1 MSLLQPDSAAALAAA
16 LHQAAQDRQTIET
29 GGAFTKIRAGGPR
42 GTASLTLSTAKL
54 NRVLNYE
61 PRDLTISVEAGMPM
75 VELSALLAKNQQ
87 MIPLDPPFA
96 NHATIGGVVA
106 TNGSGPR
113 RRWFGTARDLVI
125 GMQYATMEGK
135 LVQSGGMVVKNV
147 AGLDTG
153 KLHIGALGTLG
164 VMTVINFKL
173 LPMPV
178 GSRTYAREF
187 ANAAEAIA
195 ERDRILKS
203 TLQPMAL
210 DLLNPAAARTLGMT
224 GFVLLLEAGGAPNV
238 LDRYG
243 RELPGFA
250 VVDHGCWARISNFT
264 EEFLVGR
271 PAGCVVRIS
280 SKLTEAAQVLAAFS
294 GPVIMRA
301 GNGVAY
307 AFCETVPA
315 VMPALKCVVEYAPE
329 PRPAGVNLWPAPGGD
344 FDLMRRVK
352 DMMDPHRLLNPG
364 RLYGKL

>member
-1 MSLLQPDSAAALAAA
+1 MSHLTPETPAALAAA
-16 LHQAAQDRQTIET
+16 LAEAARDRQTMET
-29 GGAFTKIRAGGPR
+29 GGAFTKVRAGGPR
-42 GTASLTLSTAKL
+42 GNAAVTLSTSKL

-61 PRDLTISVEAGMPM
+61 PRDLTLSVEAGMPFA
-75 VELSALLAKNQQ
+75 ELSALLAKNRQ

-96 NHATIGGVVA
+96 AGATIGGVIA
-106 TNGSGPR
+106 ANSSGPR

-164 VMTVINFKL
+164 VMTVLNFKL

-178 GSRTYAREF
+178 ATRTFARGF
-187 ANAAEAIA
+187 ATAAEAVA

-203 TLQPMAL
+203 TLQPFAL
-210 DLLNPAAARTLGMT
+210 DLMNPAAAQALGLQ
-224 GFVLLLEAGGAPNV
+224 GFTLLLEAGGEPPV
-238 LDRYG
+238 LDRYA

-250 VVDHGCWARISNFT
+250 AVDGAIWARVTGFT
-264 EEFLVGR
+264 EAFLAAHPG
-271 PAGCVVRIS
+271 GCVVRIS
-280 SKLTEAAQVLAAFS
+280 SKFTEAATVLGALAA
-294 GPVIMRA
+294 PIILRA

-307 AFCETVPA
+307 AYCESMPVL
-315 VMPALKCVVEYAPE
+315 PALKCVVEYAPE
-329 PRPAGVNLWPAPGGD
+329 PRPAGVSLWPAPAGD

-352 DMMDPHRLLNPG
+352 EMMDPQHLLNPG